1 MSEKD
6 TRGAA
11 EQEIICPA
19 HTTERRLIWR
29 IDLHVMPF
37 LCIMYLMSF
46 LDKVNIGNARSFNL
60 ETDLHLESTQFNTAL
75 TIFFVPY
82 VLFEIPSNVIL
93 KRWGP
98 QRWVPLCMFLFG
110 LVMMCQG
117 FVQSYSGLLAARF
130 FLGLCEAGMF
140 PGSFYMMAMWYKRWE
155 SQKRFTLFF
164 GSTTLAGAFGG
175 LLAAAIGKMSG
186 DRGYHGWRWIFILE
200 GVATMLFAIVF
211 AFTYPTFIGEASWL
225 RDDERAFLVARL
237 KAEQGDSAADRP
249 ITTRDVIEVMKDP
262 KVWLGSFM
270 CLGVA
275 TCGYSYA
282 YFSPTIIATYG
293 YSAIKT
299 QLVSVPPWA
308 CAFVWSMLW
317 AFISD
322 WIKNRFFITIG
333 SMLITIVGLALLLN
347 IHNDHHAEYGFLFL
361 FTMGIYTAMPMVFCW
376 YSMNLSGHHRRS
388 IGTGFF
394 ISFANIGAI
403 ISTYAFLSADAPDYH
418 PGYSICLGFMC
429 LAILSAC
436 LYAGALYL
444 ENRKRDRATVDITL
458 TESEKVNLGDL
469 NPDLR
474 YML

>member
-1 MSEKD
+1 MQS
-6 TRGAA
+6 A
-11 EQEIICPA
+11 C
-19 HTTERRLIWR
+19 RLT
-29 IDLHVMPF
+29 
-37 LCIMYLMSF
+37 
-46 LDKVNIGNARSFNL
+46 KVFS
-60 ETDLHLESTQFNTAL
+60 
-75 TIFFVPY
+75 
-82 VLFEIPSNVIL
+82 SN
-93 KRWGP
+93 
-98 QRWVPLCMFLFG
+98 F
-110 LVMMCQG
+110 
-117 FVQSYSGLLAARF
+117 S
-130 FLGLCEAGMF
+130 
-140 PGSFYMMAMWYKRWE
+140 
-155 SQKRFTLFF
+155 
-164 GSTTLAGAFGG
+164 
-175 LLAAAIGKMSG
+175 
-186 DRGYHGWRWIFILE
+186 
-200 GVATMLFAIVF
+200 
-211 AFTYPTFIGEASWL
+211 IGEASWL
-225 RDDERAFLVARL
+225 RDDERAFLVSRL

-249 ITTRDVIEVMKDP
+249 ITARDVIEVMRDP

-322 WIKNRFFITIG
+322 WVKNRFFITIG
-333 SMLITIVGLALLLN
+333 SMLITIVGLALLLD
-347 IHNDHHAEYGFLFL
+347 IHNNHHAEYGFLFL

-403 ISTYAFLSADAPDYH
+403 IGTYAFLSADAPDYH

-436 LYAGALYL
+436 LYAGALHL

-458 TESEKVNLGDL
+458 TDSEKMNLGVGFSSIPFPRL
-469 NPDLR
+469 FLTPRKL
-474 YML
+474 LTFISSA